1 MLVLI
6 AILPEVCLN
15 KPNSLKEQTEEREAS
30 KVTTDVSYLKH
41 FNITKL
47 WKLDDF
53 SCTTLDSEMCLKV
66 PS

>member
-6 AILPEVCLN
+6 AILLEVCLN

-30 KVTTDVSYLKH
+30 KVTTDVSCLKH

-53 SCTTLDSEMCLKV
+53 SCTTFDSEMCLKV

>member
-15 KPNSLKEQTEEREAS
+15 KPNSLNEQTEEREAS

-47 WKLDDF
+47 
-53 SCTTLDSEMCLKV
+53 
-66 PS
+66 